1 MKDLSFLSSVEGAVV
16 PMPLAIQGL
25 VDGRAALAQRVI
37 TMILSSTE
45 DPART
50 FTTGVLQTIG
60 QSNVRNAA
68 DLEND
73 FTIATKEV
81 RQIIENEQAIRTDLT
96 DDETLSDVTAE
107 NIKVDGDKVFAD
119 IVIITVSGEDLKVSL
134 EI

>member
-1 MKDLSFLSSVEGAVV
+1 MNDLSFLSEVEGAVV
-16 PMPLAIQGL
+16 EMPLAIQGL
-25 VDGRAALAQRVI
+25 VSGRAQLAQRVI
-37 TMILSSTE
+37 TMLLSSPD
-45 DPART
+45 DPLRT
-50 FTTGVLQTIG
+50 FSTGILNTVG

-73 FTIATKEV
+73 FTLATKEA
-81 RQIIENEQAIRTDLT
+81 RQVIENEQAVRTDLT

-107 NIKVDGDKVFAD
+107 NIKVDGDKVYAD

>member
-1 MKDLSFLSSVEGAVV
+1 MKDLSFLSAVEGAVV
-16 PMPLAIQGL
+16 EMPLAIQGI

-37 TMILSSTE
+37 TMMLSSTS

-50 FTTGVLQTIG
+50 FQTGILQNVG
-60 QSNVRNAA
+60 RSNVRDAA

-81 RQIIENEQAIRTDLT
+81 RQIIESEQAVRTDLT
-96 DDETLSDVTAE
+96 EDETLSDVTAE
-107 NIKVDGDKVFAD
+107 NIKVDGDRVYAD
-119 IVIITVSGEDLKVSL
+119 IVIVTVAGEDLKVSL

>member
-1 MKDLSFLSSVEGAVV
+1 
-16 PMPLAIQGL
+16 MPLAIQGL
-25 VDGRAALAQRVI
+25 VSGRAQLAQRVI
-37 TMILSSTE
+37 TMLLSSPD

-50 FTTGVLQTIG
+50 FSTGILNAVG

-73 FTIATKEV
+73 FTLATKEA
-81 RQIIENEQAIRTDLT
+81 RQVIENEQAVRTDLT

-107 NIKVDGDKVFAD
+107 NIKVDGDKVYAD
-119 IVIITVSGEDLKVSL
+119 IVIVTVSGEDLKVSL